1 MEQQALKRI
10 KSPNEVFTGA
20 FLIAVAA
27 LAFYLARSLSR
38 GTEVGV
44 GPGFVPYLFAFLQ
57 LGLGSILVVHGM
69 LREGPA
75 PDAWHLRP
83 LVLVL
88 ASVAFFAISIERLGL
103 VIALAGLIF
112 ISCAAHRGTTLRE
125 ALALAAGTV
134 LVSSLLFV
142 KALGLAISLWP
153 KF

>member
-1 MEQQALKRI
+1 MAPQALNRI

-20 FLIAVAA
+20 FLIAVALLA
-27 LAFYLARSLSR
+27 LYLARPLSR

-57 LGLGSILVVHGM
+57 LGFGFILVVHGIT
-69 LREGPA
+69 RTGPA
-75 PDAWHLRP
+75 PDTWHLRP
-83 LVLVL
+83 LVLIL
-88 ASVAFFAISIERLGL
+88 ASVAFFAISIQRLGL

-125 ALALAAGTV
+125 TLALAAGTV

-142 KALGLAISLWP
+142 KALGLAIPLWP